1 MSRSINPILGRL
13 AEKRCRSFPPRS
25 RVKQVGINIGSQH
38 AQCIVGSPHTTCR
51 VNHMNI
57 LAFRTLQRLRALIDK
72 YLMGRIP
79 AGFINIMP
87 FPFKFRFRDEHTFRP
102 QCPGILQ
109 PGNVNTLCF
118 RIYPAR
124 LPARPDH
131 IQFSFVLKH
140 RAVNSPIV
148 VFVRTDT
155 PFHHKL
161 TFKRVLVCIF
171 KHIHLMIVRIAV
183 IGSIVD
189 VPFALNVM
197 NLRCP

>member
-1 MSRSINPILGRL
+1 
-13 AEKRCRSFPPRS
+13 
-25 RVKQVGINIGSQH
+25 
-38 AQCIVGSPHTTCR
+38 
-51 VNHMNI
+51 MNI

-72 YLMGRIP
+72 YLVRRIP
-79 AGFINIMP
+79 TGFINIMP
-87 FPFKFRFRDEHTFRP
+87 FPFKFWFRDEHALRS

-109 PGNVNTLCF
+109 PRDVNTLCF

-140 RAVNSPIV
+140 RTIDSPIV
-148 VFVRTDT
+148 VLVCTDT
-155 PFHHKL
+155 SFHHKL
-161 TFKRVLVCIF
+161 TFKRIFVCIF
-171 KHIHLMIVRIAV
+171 KHIHLVIVRIAV

-197 NLRCP
+197 NLRRP